1 MTTQAKEKAS
11 EQAKKADSRVARALG
26 LLAEAAQGRLRHHP
40 QGHLVAGVREA
51 LDLALPLPLSGDAAE
66 LGAAAAEV
74 EEALAR
80 AVEGLIHHRAAFRP
94 GCVYCLRCGS
104 AECEHAPVP
113 SPRSTFAGYG
123 PSGIPRFVDFPQ
135 WLVERRDPRAEELYR
150 QGASGR
156 TVAVT
161 VPGSELTSEVLS
173 IYEDRAADYRLHGQ
187 VTAGWYRATDEQ
199 GHEVPLAVTFQV
211 VSSRPPG
218 NRRRLGLNVL
228 VRGPGGESAEHLY
241 DRMGEIPWSS
251 EARWAQSVLASVE
264 QGLDRAVRKKR
275 RGKKQAKKPGG
286 PAPAAPA
293 PAEPPAEAAAKVE
306 RPGAEA
312 EPEATGA
319 VAKPEQ
325 PEGEAPPAPETAAAP
340 GTAAATPTPAAGP
353 KPAAEDLARQAD
365 KELAHV
371 EARIDGL
378 LNGLARRLEK
388 GVRSRERRTRHAE
401 ERHDQGDR
409 PTRMALAD
417 LAQAKDENV
426 FLDTRHRTF
435 VVLGERGRAHV
446 FNRQGKLVTSI
457 RYSSEA
463 IERRQ
468 GQGRWQP
475 LPKDEVAALRVMVEG
490 EQR

>member
-1 MTTQAKEKAS
+1 MAKDGKQQAQPRKGKAG
-11 EQAKKADSRVARALG
+11 EDRVARALA
-26 LLAEAAQGRLRHHP
+26 LLAEAAQERLRHHP

-51 LDLALPLPLSGDAAE
+51 LDLALPLPLSAEAAE

-74 EEALAR
+74 EEALTR
-80 AVEGLIHHRAAFRP
+80 GVEGLVHHRAAFRP

-113 SPRSTFAGYG
+113 SPRATFAGYG

-135 WLVERRDPRAEELYR
+135 WLVERRDPRAEALYR
-150 QGASGR
+150 QGAFGR
-156 TVAVT
+156 TVAVM

-187 VTAGWYRATDEQ
+187 VTAGWYRATDER
-199 GHEVPLAVTFQV
+199 GHTVPLAVTFQV

-241 DRMGEIPWSS
+241 DRMGEIPWSA
-251 EARWAQSVLASVE
+251 EARWAQSVLSSIE
-264 QGLDRAVRKKR
+264 RGLQRATRKR
-275 RGKKQAKKPGG
+275 RQGAKRARKESKGE
-286 PAPAAPA
+286 ADAAP
-293 PAEPPAEAAAKVE
+293 K
-306 RPGAEA
+306 
-312 EPEATGA
+312 
-319 VAKPEQ
+319 
-325 PEGEAPPAPETAAAP
+325 
-340 GTAAATPTPAAGP
+340 AAGD
-353 KPAAEDLARQAD
+353 DLARQAE

-378 LNGLARRLEK
+378 LKGLARRLEK
-388 GVRSRERRTRHAE
+388 GERARDRRTRHAE
-401 ERHDQGDR
+401 ERHGQGDR

-417 LAQAKDENV
+417 LAQAKDEDV

-446 FNRQGKLVTSI
+446 FNRQGKLVTSV
-457 RYSSEA
+457 RYSSDS
-463 IERRQ
+463 IEKRQ
-468 GQGRWQP
+468 GQGRWRP
-475 LPKDEVAALRVMVEG
+475 LPKDEVAALRVMVGG
-490 EQR
+490 EQG

>member
-1 MTTQAKEKAS
+1 MTTEAKAKGPRKAKS
-11 EQAKKADSRVARALG
+11 GDARVARALG
-26 LLAEAAQGRLRHHP
+26 LLAEAAQERLRRHP
-40 QGHLVAGVREA
+40 QGHLVAGVREG

-66 LGAAAAEV
+66 VGEAAAEV

-80 AVEGLIHHRAAFRP
+80 AVEGLIHHRSAFRP

-161 VPGSELTSEVLS
+161 VPGAELTSEVLS

-187 VTAGWYRATDEQ
+187 VTAGWYRATDEH
-199 GHEVPLAVTFQV
+199 GHEVPLAATFQV

-218 NRRRLGLNVL
+218 NRRRLALNVL
-228 VRGPGGESAEHLY
+228 VRGPEGESVERLY
-241 DRMGEIPWSS
+241 DRIGTIPWST
-251 EARWAQSVLASVE
+251 EARWAQSVLASIE
-264 QGLDRAVRKKR
+264 RGLDRATRKKR
-275 RGKKQAKKPGG
+275 RGKKQAKKPERPEGQAPPVPEAAG
-286 PAPAAPA
+286 SPETPAAP
-293 PAEPPAEAAAKVE
+293 
-306 RPGAEA
+306 
-312 EPEATGA
+312 
-319 VAKPEQ
+319 
-325 PEGEAPPAPETAAAP
+325 
-340 GTAAATPTPAAGP
+340 P
-353 KPAAEDLARQAD
+353 KPGGDDLARQAD

-388 GVRSRERRTRHAE
+388 GVRARERRTRHAA

-426 FLDTRHRTF
+426 FVDTRNRTF
-435 VVLGERGRAHV
+435 VVVGERGRTHV
-446 FNRQGKLVTSI
+446 FNRQGKLVTSV
-457 RYSSEA
+457 RYSSDA
-463 IERRQ
+463 IEKRQ
-468 GQGRWQP
+468 GQGRWKP
-475 LPKDEVAALRVMVEG
+475 LPKDEVAALRVMVG
-490 EQR
+490 GDQG